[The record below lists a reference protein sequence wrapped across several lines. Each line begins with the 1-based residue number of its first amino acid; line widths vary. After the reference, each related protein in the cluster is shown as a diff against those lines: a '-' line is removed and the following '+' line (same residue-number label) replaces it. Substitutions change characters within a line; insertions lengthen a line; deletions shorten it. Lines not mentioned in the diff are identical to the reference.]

1 MTELNTSNIPLHK
14 NNISDNNT
22 IEKNDDLKRPSICIP
37 CVYENIKTCDIID
50 IFQHKLQFG
59 EIERVDIIHKNK
71 YDNHHLKKVFIHF
84 KKWNHYSD
92 SAEHVRRRL
101 LDDHIIKVVYDNYKF
116 WKCSASRAKYVIYN

>member
-1 MTELNTSNIPLHK
+1 MNYPHRGSHCRNRRC
-14 NNISDNNT
+14 DNNSF
-22 IEKNDDLKRPSICIP
+22 RPEVGSTDF
-37 CVYENIKTCDIID
+37 YIID